1 MDDEKEDQILKKPK
15 HPVVFVN
22 HVDTYVGK
30 NISKIFASSV
40 VGANS
45 DGMDN
50 ESEASNPAEGGR
62 KENFYKV
69 VGTMFDPEK
78 NDKPTW
84 VKDVYKYGKKEEILE
99 NILQSD
105 IIIYDIISRP
115 DQVDEAT
122 WAVSAL
128 HAEIENFTS
137 PKIFICLSSIMTW
150 ARTKP
155 LDPDEPDIPF
165 TEDDYRRR
173 RSHPNFRPHIS
184 TEKLVIKLGKTA
196 KTKLS
201 TFVVASGLIYGA
213 GEEIFHSLFKT
224 AWHGKQPALQCYG
237 NGQNIVPMIH
247 VHDLASALVNICD
260 SPPKV
265 RYLIAKDDSQS
276 PLDEIVKAVSR
287 NLANGKVQHV
297 SKEEALLI
305 KDLQQ
310 TDFDMLL
317 VNLRMDAGFV
327 REGMNINWKSETGL
341 IDNIEAV
348 IKEYKQTRGLLPIR
362 VCVLGP
368 PSSGKTLVVRQLC
381 QRYKLHHILI
391 QEVINEAI
399 TKLEQSAARADT
411 DADEEDDVKAE
422 EDRELL
428 EALAENKEQNN
439 GRYDDTYII
448 RFYKNKL
455 HSMPCQNQGFI
466 LDGFP
471 KTEEIAKEL
480 FQAEEAEEDE
490 DGEPPLYN
498 KLIMPEKVISLDT
511 TDDFLKARVM
521 NLPESVV
528 AGTHNTEEG
537 LLRRLAEFR
546 AVNTEDETVL
556 NYFDELEIHP
566 DHIDITQDSSPLMSN
581 VVEQIAK
588 LIGEPR
594 NYGPTPEE
602 LVEMQRVEAEIKLE
616 REKREKEEKI
626 RREAEEATERA
637 RKEEEWRVRLNEVKK
652 EEQEVLETQSIPL
665 RNYLMK
671 HVMPTLS
678 QGLVECTKIRP
689 DDPVDYLAEYLF
701 KNNPQID

>member
-1 MDDEKEDQILKKPK
+1 MDDEREEQVLKKSRNPI
-15 HPVVFVN
+15 VFVN

-30 NISKIFASSV
+30 NISKIFASSI
-40 VGANS
+40 VGTNS
-45 DGMDN
+45 DGDN
-50 ESEASNPAEGGR
+50 ESQMSSQTEGGR
-62 KENFYKV
+62 KAVHYKV
-69 VGTMFDPEK
+69 IGTLFDPEK
-78 NDKPTW
+78 NEKPTW
-84 VKDVYKYGKKEEILE
+84 VQEGLKYSKKEELLQHILR
-99 NILQSD
+99 SD

-128 HAEIENFTS
+128 HAEIENFIS
-137 PKIFICLSSIMTW
+137 PKIFICVSSVMTW

-173 RSHPNFRPHIS
+173 RAHPNFRPHIS
-184 TEKLVIKLGKTA
+184 TEKLVIKLGKTV

-201 TFVVASGLIYGA
+201 TFVVASGLMYGA
-213 GEEIFHSLFKT
+213 GEEIFHSLFKA
-224 AWHGKQPALQCYG
+224 AWHGNQSALQCYG
-237 NGQNIVPMIH
+237 NGQNIVPIIH
-247 VHDLASALVNICD
+247 VHDLASALVNIAD
-260 SPPKV
+260 NPPKI

-287 NLANGKVQHV
+287 NLGNRKVQYV

-317 VNLRMDAGFV
+317 VNLRMDAGYV
-327 REGMNINWKSETGL
+327 REGMNIHWKGEMGL
-341 IDNIEAV
+341 IDNIETV
-348 IKEYKQTRGLLPIR
+348 VQEYKQSRGLQPIR

-391 QEVINEAI
+391 QDVIDEAI
-399 TKLEQSAARADT
+399 TKLEESAARADA
-411 DADEEDDVKAE
+411 DGDEEDDVRAE

-439 GRYDDTYII
+439 GRYDDNYII

-455 HSMPCQNQGFI
+455 HAMPSQNQGFI

-471 KTEEIAKEL
+471 KTYEMAREL
-480 FQAEEAEEDE
+480 FQADELEEEE
-490 DGEPPLYN
+490 DGEPPLKYN
-498 KLIMPEKVISLDT
+498 KFIMPEIVVSLDA

-566 DHIDITQDSSPLMSN
+566 DHIDITQDNSPLMTN
-581 VVEQIAK
+581 VVEQIVK

-602 LVEMQRVEAEIKLE
+602 LIEIQRIEAEKQLEKERKE
-616 REKREKEEKI
+616 REERI
-626 RREAEEATERA
+626 RKEAEEATERA
-637 RKEEEWRVRLNEVKK
+637 RKEEEWKVRLSEVKK

-689 DDPVDYLAEYLF
+689 DDPIDFLAEYLF

>member
-1 MDDEKEDQILKKPK
+1 MDDGENFKKVK
-15 HPVVFVN
+15 NPVVFVN
-22 HVDTYVGK
+22 HVDGYVGK
-30 NISKIFASSV
+30 NISKIFSGSV
-40 VGANS
+40 VGGYS
-45 DGMDN
+45 DAVIDN
-50 ESEASNPAEGGR
+50 ESDDSGPSDGGK
-62 KENFYKV
+62 KEIFYKV
-69 VGTMFDPEK
+69 VGTILNPEK
-78 NDKPTW
+78 NEKPAW
-84 VKDVYKYGKKEEILE
+84 VEEAFMYTKKEELLDHILD
-99 NILQSD
+99 SD
-105 IIIYDIISRP
+105 IIIYDIVSQP

-122 WAVSAL
+122 WVISAL
-128 HAEIENFTS
+128 HAEIENFFS

-155 LDPDEPDIPF
+155 LDPEEPDIPF

-173 RSHPNFRPHIS
+173 RAHPNFRPHIS

-196 KTKLS
+196 KTKLTS
-201 TFVVASGLIYGA
+201 YVVASGLLYGA
-213 GEEIFHSLFKT
+213 GEEIFHSLFKS
-224 AWHGKQPALQCYG
+224 AWHGNQAALQCYG
-237 NGQNIVPMIH
+237 NGQNIVPIIH
-247 VHDLASALVNICD
+247 IDDLASVLVNIAD
-260 SPPKV
+260 APPKV

-276 PLDEIVKAVSR
+276 PLDEIVKCVSR
-287 NLANGKVQHV
+287 NLGNGKVQYV

-317 VNLRMDAGFV
+317 VNLRMDAGYV
-327 REGMNINWKSETGL
+327 REGMRINWKGETGL
-341 IDNIEAV
+341 IDSIESV
-348 IKEYKQTRGLLPIR
+348 IQEYKETRGLQPIR

-381 QRYKLHHILI
+381 ESYKLHHIMI
-391 QEVINEAI
+391 EEVINESVK
-399 TKLEQSAARADT
+399 KLEKSAARADN
-411 DADEEDDVKAE
+411 DGDEEDDVKAE

-428 EALAENKEQNN
+428 EALAENKDQNN
-439 GRYDDTYII
+439 GRYDDSYII
-448 RFYKNKL
+448 KFYKDKL
-455 HSMPCQNQGFI
+455 LSMPCQNQGFI

-471 KTEEIAKEL
+471 KTYEVAKEL
-480 FQAEEAEEDE
+480 FQAEENDEDE
-490 DGEPPLYN
+490 DNEAVVKYN
-498 KLIMPEKVISLDT
+498 KLIMPEIVVSLDAS
-511 TDDFLKARVM
+511 DEFLKARIM

-581 VVEQIAK
+581 VVQQIEK
-588 LIGEPR
+588 LIGDPR

-602 LVEMQRVEAEIKLE
+602 LIEIKRMEVEKQLE
-616 REKREKEEKI
+616 KERKEKEERN
-626 RREAEEATERA
+626 RREREEANERA
-637 RKEEEWRVRLNEVKK
+637 KKEEEWKMRLNEVKK
-652 EEQEVLETQSIPL
+652 EEQEVLETRSIPL

-689 DDPVDYLAEYLF
+689 EDPVDFLAEYLF
-701 KNNPQID
+701 KNNPLID